1 MARLTAHRDVP
12 RLGVVLLGAH
22 AHDLDTVLGGKIA
35 NLIHRIVLMA
45 IHIQVH
51 RAGPQLDIAIAG
63 LTCSLKKRLDAVV
76 TMVDVHER
84 KLGYDHSPPLSYGV
98 LKNRGPP
105 QMRQAPKDRRNR

>member
-63 LTCSLKKRLDAVV
+63 LTCSLKNVSML
-76 TMVDVHER
+76 
-84 KLGYDHSPPLSYGV
+84 
-98 LKNRGPP
+98 
-105 QMRQAPKDRRNR
+105 